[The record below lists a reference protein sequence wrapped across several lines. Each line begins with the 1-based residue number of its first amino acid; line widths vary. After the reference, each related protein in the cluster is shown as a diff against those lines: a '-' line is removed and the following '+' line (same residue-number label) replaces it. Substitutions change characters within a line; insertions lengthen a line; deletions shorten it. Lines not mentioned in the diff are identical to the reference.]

1 MIRLRAFTNSM
12 KIPYVNLSYN
22 NKSKKDLISIFEK
35 VLDKGEFVGGKEI
48 DLFEKKIAKLC
59 GTNYAVA
66 LNSGTDALTL
76 ALHLLG
82 VKKGDEV
89 ITPPNS
95 FIASTAVIIHLGA
108 KPVFVDVL
116 DDQNIDPKKIQ
127 DAITKKTKAIMP
139 VHLSGRMSQMDK
151 IMYIAKKNNIPV
163 VEDAAQ
169 SIGSKYNN
177 KMSGSYGDFG
187 CFSAHPLKNLNALGD
202 SGYLTTNNFKYY
214 KKIKSLS
221 NHGMEKRNIIKNF
234 GYVSRMDNLQAA
246 FLNHKLK
253 NLNKVIIKRRKN
265 AQIYSKELDRK
276 HIFFNDETKKEF
288 NTYHTFVVQVK
299 FRDKL
304 KRYLLDKGIG
314 TSIHYPVP
322 IHLQPASKFLGYKKG
337 DFEKTEIQ
345 SKKILTLPVNENL
358 KEDQI
363 KYICKH
369 INQFY
374 LQK

>member
-1 MIRLRAFTNSM
+1 M
-12 KIPYVNLSYN
+12 KIPYVDLSYK
-22 NKSKKDLISIFEK
+22 NKSKKELIKVFKK
-35 VLDKGEFVGGKEI
+35 VLDKGQFVGGDEI

-82 VKKGDEV
+82 VRKGDEV

-95 FIASTAVIIHLGA
+95 FIASTAVIVHLGA

-116 DDQNIDPKKIQ
+116 SDQNIDPNKIQ
-127 DAITKKTKAIMP
+127 SAITKKTKVIMP

-151 IMYIAKKNNIPV
+151 IMSIAKKNKISV

-169 SIGSKYNN
+169 SVGSKYKN

-202 SGYLTTNNFKYY
+202 SGYLTTNSFKYY

-221 NHGMEKRNIIKNF
+221 NHGMENRNIIKNF
-234 GYVSRMDNLQAA
+234 GHVSRMDNLQAA
-246 FLNHKLK
+246 FLNYKLK
-253 NLNKVIIKRRKN
+253 NLDKVISQRRKN
-265 AQIYSKELDRK
+265 VLIYMKELDRK
-276 HIFFNDETKKEF
+276 FIFFNDEKKNEF
-288 NTYHTFVVQVK
+288 NTYHTFVVQVR
-299 FRDKL
+299 FRSKL
-304 KRYLLDKGIG
+304 RKYLLDKGIT

-322 IHLQPASKFLGYKKG
+322 IHLQPASKYLGHKIG
-337 DFEKTEIQ
+337 DFKTTETQ
-345 SKKILTLPVNENL
+345 SQRILTLPVNENL
-358 KEDQI
+358 SSNQI
-363 KYICKH
+363 KYICRCVNK
-369 INQFY
+369 FY
-374 LQK
+374 VKN